1 MTTLLFLC
9 GLPELHNMNTYS
21 YRRKRTTLVRLV
33 WPLPK
38 AGASNEMH
46 LLVQHSFSSENCRLA
61 GKKARSQR
69 GKLQGFGYKS
79 ATSTTT
85 GALSSVQ
92 STRLV
97 QSAAA
102 QALS

>member
-1 MTTLLFLC
+1 
-9 GLPELHNMNTYS
+9 
-21 YRRKRTTLVRLV
+21 
-33 WPLPK
+33 
-38 AGASNEMH
+38 MH

-61 GKKARSQR
+61 VKKARCQR
-69 GKLQGFGYKS
+69 GKLQGSGYKS

-85 GALSSVQ
+85 SALSSIQ